1 MKRAA
6 VQTRESSR
14 DPTLPHACNVLGIA
28 CAGRLEWVCVYI
40 YILYIYCIII
50 YVYIVLGPALRRHV
64 YKAVAAVRVDLA
76 SGGVGGGGLE

>member
-1 MKRAA
+1 MTQPCPMQRAGDCMRWA
-6 VQTRESSR
+6 I
-14 DPTLPHACNVLGIA
+14 G
-28 CAGRLEWVCVYI
+28 VCVCIYI
-40 YILYIYCIII
+40 YILYVLYYYI